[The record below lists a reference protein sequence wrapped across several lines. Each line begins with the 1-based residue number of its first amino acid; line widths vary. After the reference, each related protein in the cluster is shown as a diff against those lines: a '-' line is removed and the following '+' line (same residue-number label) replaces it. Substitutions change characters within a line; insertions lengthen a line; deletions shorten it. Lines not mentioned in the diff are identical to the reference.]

1 MSYLVAFDGT
11 DLSSTALRRAASFA
25 ETNGERLVVVSVLPT
40 DRSLAEQYGLVEG
53 DEYDPEAA
61 ADRLRETALDIAPD
75 AEFRAE
81 HIDRYAGKG
90 QIATKIR
97 RAARQEGADV
107 VFVGSNNAGR
117 IVKPIASVGD
127 SVAGGLE
134 YDVFIVRSA

>member
-11 DLSSTALRRAASFA
+11 DLSTNALRRAVAFA
-25 ETNGERLVVVSVLPT
+25 ETNDERLVIVSVLPT

-61 ADRLRETALDIAPD
+61 AERLRETALEVAPD
-75 AEFRAE
+75 ADFRVE

-97 RAARQEGADV
+97 RTARREGADV
-107 VFVGSNNAGR
+107 VFIGSDNAGR
-117 IVKPIASVGD
+117 VVKPITSVGD
-127 SVAGGLE
+127 SVASSLE
-134 YDVFIVRSA
+134 YDVFIVRSS